1 MEHEHECLTLR
12 VPPSKP
18 TFSGSTTPGSPPSDV
33 KCGEFTN
40 SSDFDDGEGGCAV
53 EDDDEG
59 ENITE
64 AKVPFVAEIA
74 ARVRSAS
81 GTNFLLPARRT
92 RQETVLEPKRS
103 PSVTVRQMN

>member
-1 MEHEHECLTLR
+1 MEHERECLTLW

-18 TFSGSTTPGSPPSDV
+18 TFSGSTIRESPPSDV
-33 KCGEFTN
+33 KYGEFTN
-40 SSDFDDGEGGCAV
+40 SSDVDDGEGGCAV
-53 EDDDEG
+53 EDDDEE

-81 GTNFLLPARRT
+81 GTNFLLPARKT
-92 RQETVLEPKRS
+92 RQETVLELNAVP
-103 PSVTVRQMN
+103 QLL